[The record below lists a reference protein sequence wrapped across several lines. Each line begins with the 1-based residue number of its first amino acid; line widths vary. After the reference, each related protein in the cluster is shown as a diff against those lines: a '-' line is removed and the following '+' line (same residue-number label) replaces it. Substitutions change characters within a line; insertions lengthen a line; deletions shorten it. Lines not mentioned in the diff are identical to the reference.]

1 MDRFRELEAFVA
13 VVDSGSFV
21 QAGEVLRSSKT
32 AVSRLV
38 QDLETRLGA
47 RLLHRTTRRLS
58 LTEAGRDYLLRAKQ
72 ILGDLEEADGMVSS
86 ATRRVAGLLRVNAP
100 VSFGILHLAPLWG
113 AFLAFHPDVEL
124 DVTLNDR
131 VVDLLDEGCDVA
143 IRIAQLADST
153 LVSRRLASTR
163 LVLCASPEYLALH
176 GMPTTLA
183 DLARHWVIGY
193 SYAPQGDTL
202 TMVAPDGPCSVRTQP
217 KFHSNNGETS
227 RAAALD
233 HQGIVLQP
241 DFLIGSD
248 LAAGRLLRILP
259 ELEGEELGIYA
270 VYPTRKHLSGKVR
283 ALVDF
288 LAIAFAQPAWRAEN
302 G

>member
-21 QAGEVLRSSKT
+21 QAARLLRSSKT

-47 RLLHRTTRRLS
+47 GLLHRTTRRLS
-58 LTEAGRDYLLRAKQ
+58 LTEAGRDYLLRARQ
-72 ILGDLEEADGMVSS
+72 ILADLEEADGAVSS
-86 ATRRVAGLLRVNAP
+86 ITGRVAGLLRVNAP
-100 VSFGILHLAPLWG
+100 LSFGVLHLAPLWG
-113 AFLAFHPDVEL
+113 SFLAFHPDLEL
-124 DVTLNDR
+124 DVILNDR

-143 IRIAQLADST
+143 IRIAHLADST

-163 LVLCASPEYLALH
+163 LVLCASPGYLAAH
-176 GMPTTLA
+176 GTPTTLA
-183 DLARHWVIGY
+183 DLARHRVIGY
-193 SYAPQGDTL
+193 SLAPMGDTL
-202 TMVAPDGPCSVRTQP
+202 TLQAADGPRSVRTRP
-217 KFHSNNGETS
+217 HFHANNGDTC

-233 HQGIVLQP
+233 HQGFVLEP
-241 DFLIGSD
+241 DFLVGED
-248 LAAGRLLRILP
+248 LAAGRLVRVLP
-259 ELEGEELGIYA
+259 ELQGDEVGIYA

-288 LAIAFAQPAWRAEN
+288 LSAAFAQPPWQAPA

>member
-1 MDRFRELEAFVA
+1 MSWKPLWPWSTPGALSKPVKCCA
-13 VVDSGSFV
+13 V
-21 QAGEVLRSSKT
+21 RRRP
-32 AVSRLV
+32 SRLV

-58 LTEAGRDYLLRAKQ
+58 LTEAGVITLPRAKQ
-72 ILGDLEEADGMVSS
+72 ILGTWEADAMVSS
-86 ATRRVAGLLRVNAP
+86 ATRRVADRCESMP
-100 VSFGILHLAPLWG
+100 PSPFGILHLAPLG

-183 DLARHWVIGY
+183 DLAQHWVIGY

-202 TMVAPDGPCSVRTQP
+202 TMVAPDGPHSVRTQP

-227 RAAALD
+227 GRRPGPSRYRATTR
-233 HQGIVLQP
+233 
-241 DFLIGSD
+241 FLISSD

-270 VYPTRKHLSGKVR
+270 VYPTPSTCR
-283 ALVDF
+283 ARCEPWSIF
-288 LAIAFAQPAWRAEN
+288 
-302 G
+302 

>member
-1 MDRFRELEAFVA
+1 VDRFRELEAFIA
-13 VVDSGSFV
+13 VVDAGSFV
-21 QAGEVLRSSKT
+21 QAATAMRSSKT

-38 QDLETRLGA
+38 QDLEARLGA
-47 RLLHRTTRRLS
+47 SLLHRTTRRLS

-72 ILGDLEEADGMVSS
+72 ILADLEEADGAVSLATGS
-86 ATRRVAGLLRVNAP
+86 AAGLLRVNAP
-100 VSFGILHLAPLWG
+100 VSFGVLHLAPLWG

-131 VVDLLDEGCDVA
+131 VVDLLDEGFDVA
-143 IRIAQLADST
+143 IRIAQMADST

-163 LVLCASPEYLALH
+163 LVLCASPGYLAAH
-176 GMPTTLA
+176 GTPTTLA
-183 DLARHWVIGY
+183 DLTLHRVIGY
-193 SYAPQGDTL
+193 SYAPLGDTL
-202 TMVAPDGPCSVRTQP
+202 TLRAPDGPRSVRIRSHFRT
-217 KFHSNNGETS
+217 NNGDTC

-241 DFLIGSD
+241 DFLVGLD
-248 LAAGRLLRILP
+248 LAAGRLVRLLP
-259 ELEGEELGIYA
+259 ELEGDEIGVYA

-288 LAIAFAQPAWRAEN
+288 LAAAFASPAWRTQQP
-302 G
+302 